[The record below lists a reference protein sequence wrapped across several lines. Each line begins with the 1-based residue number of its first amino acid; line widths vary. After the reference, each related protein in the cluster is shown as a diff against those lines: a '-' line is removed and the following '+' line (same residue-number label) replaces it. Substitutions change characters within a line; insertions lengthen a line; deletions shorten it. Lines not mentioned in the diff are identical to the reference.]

1 MFNMKFIV
9 LPSSHHARPFFYV
22 IPIASPHLLPWK
34 VPLKSSLFE
43 NQNIFQHAYTGT
55 GAVIMADDW

>member
-1 MFNMKFIV
+1 MFNVKFII
-9 LPSSHHARPFFYV
+9 LPSSYNVQPFSYV

-43 NQNIFQHAYTGT
+43 NQNIFQHAYIGT
-55 GAVIMADDW
+55 GAVFMADDW